1 MSEVADLLRAIASLL
16 WVVIGIA
23 VVILFAKVL
32 IARSGQLKT
41 FGVGPTGL
49 TMEAPSRPRSIR
61 PSMQTYDLLGH
72 ACRPGSRTVGCRSPT
87 AECGPSGR
95 RSKTSFLG
103 ADDHPENNTPIIE
116 LLRRFGAVVE
126 TPRFTKEA
134 LGPPAGARY
143 DVVISDVSRDDEG
156 PNSEMMGV
164 ELAAEVFARWSQ
176 QILLFT
182 ARFNPATLPGASE
195 ADRLELVR
203 ELERTVF
210 GRTNRMDIALHLI
223 MDILER

>member
-1 MSEVADLLRAIASLL
+1 MADLLRAIASLL

-49 TMEAPSRPRSIR
+49 TMEFVEAKVDQAINATDQSTGTLVGQAAKRSVVDR
-61 PSMQTYDLLGH
+61 LQRNADLL
-72 ACRPGSRTVGCRSPT
+72 ADARILWV
-87 AECGPSGR
+87 
-95 RSKTSFLG
+95 
-103 ADDHPENNTPIIE
+103 DDHPENNTPIIE

-126 TPRFTKEA
+126 TPRSNSEA
-134 LGPPAGARY
+134 LGLLAGARY

>member
-1 MSEVADLLRAIASLL
+1 MSETADLLRAIASLL
-16 WVVIGIA
+16 WVAIGVA
-23 VVILFAKVL
+23 VVVLFSKILM
-32 IARSGQLKT
+32 ARSGQLKT

-49 TMEAPSRPRSIR
+49 TMEFVEAKVDQAINAADQPNGALVGQAAKRSVVDR
-61 PSMQTYDLLGH
+61 LQRNADLL
-72 ACRPGSRTVGCRSPT
+72 ADARILWV
-87 AECGPSGR
+87 
-95 RSKTSFLG
+95 
-103 ADDHPENNTPIIE
+103 DDHPENNTPVIE

-126 TPRFTKEA
+126 TPRSNSEA
-134 LGPPAGARY
+134 LGLLAGARY

-164 ELAAEVFARWSQ
+164 ELAAQVFARWSQ

-182 ARFNPATLPGASE
+182 ARFNPATLPNTSE
-195 ADRLELVR
+195 GKRLELVR

-223 MDILER
+223 MDMLER

>member
-1 MSEVADLLRAIASLL
+1 MSETADLLRAIASLL
-16 WVVIGIA
+16 WVAIGVA
-23 VVILFAKVL
+23 VVVLFARIL
-32 IARSGQLKT
+32 MSRSGQLKT

-49 TMEAPSRPRSIR
+49 TMEFVEAKVDQAIKAADQPNGALVGQAAKRSVVDR
-61 PSMQTYDLLGH
+61 LQRNADLL
-72 ACRPGSRTVGCRSPT
+72 ADARILWV
-87 AECGPSGR
+87 
-95 RSKTSFLG
+95 
-103 ADDHPENNTPIIE
+103 DDHPENNAPIID

-126 TPRFTKEA
+126 TPRSNSEA
-134 LGPPAGARY
+134 LGLRAGARY
-143 DVVISDVSRDDEG
+143 DVVISDVARDDEG

-182 ARFNPATLPGASE
+182 ARFNPATIPNTSE
-195 ADRLELVR
+195 RERLELVQ

-210 GRTNRMDIALHLI
+210 GRTNRTDIALHLI